1 MLVRHGGC
9 RAGLQRDCSERQGV
23 GPSHIAHVFGET
35 TGGLSLAQNENV
47 LRRQCELGD
56 QQMEAFHGHFQCIR
70 SWEEVWGRLRN
81 RSAEKA
87 SPRRRKAVDEAQRRQ
102 HAEMVRTDC
111 ARRR

>member
-1 MLVRHGGC
+1 MAVAGPGSSETVLSGKVSGLLTLHMFLARRQEGC
-9 RAGLQRDCSERQGV
+9 LQRKPRMCCDVSV
-23 GPSHIAHVFGET
+23 S
-35 TGGLSLAQNENV
+35 
-47 LRRQCELGD
+47 LGD

-87 SPRRRKAVDEAQRRQ
+87 SPRRRKAVDEAQQWQ

-111 ARRR
+111 AQRR